1 MPGDGDVAVAVAVCR
16 GDGGDGPWR
25 SPALLAIKHP
35 IALLSACIP
44 QQHSAQWDHKWAAS
58 PSLVLAGQCWELPS

>member
-35 IALLSACIP
+35 IAL
-44 QQHSAQWDHKWAAS
+44 
-58 PSLVLAGQCWELPS
+58 